1 MTRGALPPGG
11 DALGAASRH
20 AQDTRKA
27 QAQGA
32 AAEHH
37 HAGITRRTYQG
48 GYRGEQALRRCL
60 VGHPLLA
67 GFSRAQ
73 PHDSTP

>member
-1 MTRGALPPGG
+1 MTRGALPPWG

-37 HAGITRRTYQG
+37 RSGITRRTYQG
-48 GYRGEQALRRCL
+48 GISANKRC
-60 VGHPLLA
+60 VGVSLAPLLA
-67 GFSRAQ
+67 GFSRVQ
-73 PHDSTP
+73 PHGSTP

>member
-37 HAGITRRTYQG
+37 HAGITRRPYQG
-48 GYRGEQALRRCL
+48 GIAANKRCGGVSL
-60 VGHPLLA
+60 APLLA

-73 PHDSTP
+73 PHGSTP